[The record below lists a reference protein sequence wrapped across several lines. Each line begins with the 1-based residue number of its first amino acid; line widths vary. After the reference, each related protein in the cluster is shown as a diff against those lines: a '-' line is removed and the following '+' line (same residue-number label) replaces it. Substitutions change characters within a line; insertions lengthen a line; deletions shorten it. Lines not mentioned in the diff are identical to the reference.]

1 MGPDATPLQRID
13 AQLDFLPG
21 EALKKGIKEWLG
33 YKEEKDGTWRFVE
46 DSQTMFQNWEFSHL
60 EELGT
65 TVFRELQM
73 VCRWEVDTNM
83 VSPKCLRS
91 WGLGDAP
98 ESEKEKQALSPVWY
112 VERKVL
118 YNAIKPALTQA
129 ALKGRKDMVLPEDA
143 RLAFLAEGEGKLGL
157 EEAPEIERIGEA
169 LKWVTGTTA
178 KWDFGKKPL
187 HVVVYIA
194 VPKATMVGGG
204 EVGMGPPVKEPF
216 KGMLSLMEKVT
227 GKKERMM
234 KRL

>member
-1 MGPDATPLQRID
+1 LEPDATPLQRID

-21 EALKKGIKEWLG
+21 EALKKGMKEWLG

-46 DSQTMFQNWEFSHL
+46 DSQMMFQNWEFSHL
-60 EELGT
+60 EELDT
-65 TVFRELQM
+65 TVFQELQM

-83 VSPKCLRS
+83 VLPKCLRS

-98 ESEKEKQALSPVWY
+98 ESEKEKQTLPLVRY
-112 VERKVL
+112 VDRKVL
-118 YNAIKPALTQA
+118 YNAIKPALSQA
-129 ALKGRKDMVLPEDA
+129 ALKGRKDMVLSEDA
-143 RLAFLAEGEGKLGL
+143 LLAFLAEGEGKLGL
-157 EEAPEIERIGEA
+157 EEVPEMDKIGEA
-169 LKWVTGTTA
+169 IKWVTGKTA

-194 VPKATMVGGG
+194 VPGATMVGGG
-204 EVGMGPPVKEPF
+204 EVAMGLLVKETF
-216 KGMLSLMEKVT
+216 KGMRSLMEKVT